1 MRAAAFLVVLLTIA
15 SFPVVAADNHSESTI
30 ITVDSTNLRFSPS
43 SVTINETESVRFF
56 WDGQFLP
63 HNAVEENGVFD
74 SGDTE
79 SDEDYTFVFIKG
91 INGTFSYYC
100 EPHRSLG
107 MVGTITVNPIEVSNE
122 TNETSNETMN
132 NDMDSDDMP
141 FIPAQFTL
149 ITILFAV
156 AILRNESQDDE

>member
-1 MRAAAFLVVLLTIA
+1 MLVVLVAIA
-15 SFPVVAADNHSESTI
+15 SLPIVAADNHSESTI

-122 TNETSNETMN
+122 TNETGNETRN
-132 NDMDSDDMP
+132 DDMDSDDMP
-141 FIPAQFTL
+141 FIPVHFTIL
-149 ITILFAV
+149 TILFAV
-156 AILRNESQDDE
+156 AIYRSETN

>member
-1 MRAAAFLVVLLTIA
+1 MLVVLLAIA
-15 SFPVVAADNHSESTI
+15 SLPIVAADNHSESTI

-100 EPHRSLG
+100 EPHRNLG

-122 TNETSNETMN
+122 TNETGNETMN
-132 NDMDSDDMP
+132 DDMEGDDMP
-141 FIPAQFTL
+141 FIPVHFTIL
-149 ITILFAV
+149 TILFAV
-156 AILRNESQDDE
+156 AIFRSETD

>member
-1 MRAAAFLVVLLTIA
+1 MRAAVMLVVLLAIA
-15 SFPVVAADNHSESTI
+15 SLPIVAADNHSESTI

-122 TNETSNETMN
+122 TNETGNETMN
-132 NDMDSDDMP
+132 DDMEGDDMP
-141 FIPAQFTL
+141 FIPVHFTIL
-149 ITILFAV
+149 TILFAV
-156 AILRNESQDDE
+156 AIFRSETD

>member
-1 MRAAAFLVVLLTIA
+1 MRAAMMLVVLLAIA
-15 SFPVVAADNHSESTI
+15 SLPIVAADNHSESTI

-122 TNETSNETMN
+122 TNETGNETMN
-132 NDMDSDDMP
+132 DDMEGDDMP
-141 FIPAQFTL
+141 FIPVHFTIL
-149 ITILFAV
+149 TILFAV
-156 AILRNESQDDE
+156 AIFRSETD

>member
-1 MRAAAFLVVLLTIA
+1 MRTVSVIFILLAISAFPAASAENNTTPTV
-15 SFPVVAADNHSESTI
+15 

-56 WDGQFLP
+56 WDGQLLP

-79 SDEDYTFVFIKG
+79 NNEDYQFVFIKG

-100 EPHRSLG
+100 EPHRILG
-107 MVGTITVNPIEVSNE
+107 MVGTITVNPITVVNE
-122 TNETSNETMN
+122 TNETTVEPTPMEEDEES
-132 NDMDSDDMP
+132 
-141 FIPAQFTL
+141 FIPFLQLPIVMTC
-149 ITILFAV
+149 ILLA
-156 AILRNESQDDE
+156 AIRTRVKED

>member
-1 MRAAAFLVVLLTIA
+1 MLVVLLAIA
-15 SFPVVAADNHSESTI
+15 SLPIAAADNHSESTI

-122 TNETSNETMN
+122 TNETGNETMN
-132 NDMDSDDMP
+132 DDMEGDDMP
-141 FIPAQFTL
+141 FIPVHFTIL
-149 ITILFAV
+149 TILFAV
-156 AILRNESQDDE
+156 AIFRSETD

>member
-1 MRAAAFLVVLLTIA
+1 MLVVLLAIA
-15 SFPVVAADNHSESTI
+15 SLPIVAADNHSESTI

-122 TNETSNETMN
+122 TNETGNETMN
-132 NDMDSDDMP
+132 DDMEGDNMP
-141 FIPAQFTL
+141 FIPVHFTIL
-149 ITILFAV
+149 TILFAV
-156 AILRNESQDDE
+156 AIFRNESQDDE

>member
-122 TNETSNETMN
+122 TNETGNETMN
-132 NDMDSDDMP
+132 DDMEGDDMP
-141 FIPAQFTL
+141 FIPVHFTIL
-149 ITILFAV
+149 TILFAV
-156 AILRNESQDDE
+156 AIFRSETD

>member
-1 MRAAAFLVVLLTIA
+1 MRAAVMLVVLLAVA
-15 SFPVVAADNHSESTI
+15 SLPIVAADNHSESTI

-122 TNETSNETMN
+122 TNETGNETMN
-132 NDMDSDDMP
+132 DDMEGDDMP
-141 FIPAQFTL
+141 FIPVHFTIL
-149 ITILFAV
+149 TILFAV
-156 AILRNESQDDE
+156 AIFRSETD

>member
-1 MRAAAFLVVLLTIA
+1 MRAAVMLVVLLAIA
-15 SFPVVAADNHSESTI
+15 SLPIVAADNHSESTI

-122 TNETSNETMN
+122 TNETGSETMN
-132 NDMDSDDMP
+132 DDMEGDDMP
-141 FIPAQFTL
+141 FIPVHFTIL
-149 ITILFAV
+149 TILFAV
-156 AILRNESQDDE
+156 AIFRSETD

>member
-1 MRAAAFLVVLLTIA
+1 MLVVLLAIA
-15 SFPVVAADNHSESTI
+15 SLPIVAADNHSESTI

-122 TNETSNETMN
+122 TNETGNETMN
-132 NDMDSDDMP
+132 DDMEGDDMP
-141 FIPAQFTL
+141 FIPVHFTIL
-149 ITILFAV
+149 TILFAV
-156 AILRNESQDDE
+156 AIFRSETD

>member
-141 FIPAQFTL
+141 FIPAHFTL

-156 AILRNESQDDE
+156 AIFRSETN

>member
-1 MRAAAFLVVLLTIA
+1 MLVVLLAIA
-15 SFPVVAADNHSESTI
+15 SLPIVAADNHSESTI

-122 TNETSNETMN
+122 TNETGNETMN
-132 NDMDSDDMP
+132 DDMEGDNMP
-141 FIPAQFTL
+141 FIPVHFTIL
-149 ITILFAV
+149 TILFAV
-156 AILRNESQDDE
+156 AIFRSKTY

>member
-1 MRAAAFLVVLLTIA
+1 MRAAVMLGVLLAIA
-15 SFPVVAADNHSESTI
+15 SLPIVAADNHSESTI

-122 TNETSNETMN
+122 TNETGNETMN
-132 NDMDSDDMP
+132 DDMEGDDMP
-141 FIPAQFTL
+141 FIPVHFTIL
-149 ITILFAV
+149 TILFAV
-156 AILRNESQDDE
+156 AIFRSETD

>member
-1 MRAAAFLVVLLTIA
+1 MLVVLLAIA
-15 SFPVVAADNHSESTI
+15 SLPIVAADNHSESTI

-122 TNETSNETMN
+122 TNETGNETMN
-132 NDMDSDDMP
+132 DDMEGDDMP
-141 FIPAQFTL
+141 FIPFHFTIL
-149 ITILFAV
+149 TILFAV
-156 AILRNESQDDE
+156 AIFRSETD

>member
-100 EPHRSLG
+100 EPHRNLG

-122 TNETSNETMN
+122 TNETGNETMN
-132 NDMDSDDMP
+132 DDMEGDDMP
-141 FIPAQFTL
+141 FIPVHFTIL
-149 ITILFAV
+149 TILFAV
-156 AILRNESQDDE
+156 AIFRSETD